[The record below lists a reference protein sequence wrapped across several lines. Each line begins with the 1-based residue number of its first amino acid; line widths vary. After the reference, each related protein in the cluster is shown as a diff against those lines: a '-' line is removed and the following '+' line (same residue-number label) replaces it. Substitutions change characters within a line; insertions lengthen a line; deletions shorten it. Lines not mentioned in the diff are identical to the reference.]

1 MKKESGLSMDN
12 MLSMSLDE
20 IAEKT
25 GGTRGRRGKKPEVEE
40 SKGRV
45 NCEY

>member
-1 MKKESGLSMDN
+1 MKKESGLSIDN

-20 IAEKT
+20 ISEKT
-25 GGTRGRRGKKPEVEE
+25 GRIRGGRGKKPEVEE

-45 NCEY
+45 NCKY